1 MQIPG
6 NSPSA
11 GKKPTTPII
20 GTAVAGS
27 LSASVPFT
35 PSTYIGKGTIT
46 YTATSN
52 PSGITGT
59 SASSPIT
66 VSGLLGGTQYTFSVV
81 GTTNY
86 GVPSGASDFSN
97 PVTPTGASP
106 FFPPFFPFFPFFP
119 TFESTPPTCPVSYG
133 PYSYTFGD
141 WSVYSACVNNSQ
153 SRTRTVTSTRIRTNA
168 DCSQTSESSTTTAT
182 ESQACGT
189 LPQTTYYGCC
199 SNGLSVSYAASSAQ
213 AGYDNL
219 RGACAADEPGNNLMG
234 GIFTTPQNCA

>member
-1 MQIPG
+1 MPIPG

-35 PSTYIGKGTIT
+35 ASTYIGKETIT

-52 PSGITGT
+52 PGGVTGT

-119 TFESTPPTCPVSYG
+119 TFTTTPPTCPESYG
-133 PYSYTFGD
+133 PYSYTYSN
-141 WSVYSACVNNSQ
+141 WTAYSACVNNLQ
-153 SRTRTVTSTRIRTNA
+153 SRSRTVTASRVYTATN
-168 DCSQTSESSTTTAT
+168 CSQTTQSSVTTET
-182 ESQACGT
+182 EYQDCGT
-189 LPQTTYYGCC
+189 PQQTTWSGYCT
-199 SNGLSVSYAASSAQ
+199 NGLFVSGQYANSSIAVQ
-213 AGYDNL
+213 NL
-219 RGACAADEPGNNLMG
+219 NSKCAADEPGNTLQG
-234 GIFTTPQNCA
+234 GVFS